1 MVGQEGEYRPLVLDS
16 AGRLY
21 LYRYWWYECTIADD
35 LRARADGR
43 ATGVDSTSLRAGL
56 RRLFPTAA
64 AGETNW
70 QKVAAAVAVLR
81 RLCVLSG
88 GPGTGKTTTVTR
100 ILSLLIEQTPAKPP
114 RIALAAPTG
123 KAAARLQE
131 SVAAAKQRLAIE
143 PAVRAAIPGTAS
155 TLHRLLGVR
164 GDSVRFRHH
173 RENPLALDVLV
184 VDEASMVDVALMAKL
199 LAALPPAAR
208 LILLGD
214 KDQLASVEAGAVLGD
229 VCGEA
234 TGFSSSFR
242 ERLRAVLEEPLPS
255 GSGRCPPIGNAI
267 VLLRKSFRFGADSG
281 IGALAE
287 AVKAGEAEHARSLL
301 QGGRFRDIAWRPLG
315 EGARLDI
322 GIEERIRA
330 GFATYLEQL
339 LGSAEPQA
347 ILAAFN
353 HFRVLCAHR
362 RGPLG
367 VNNLNV
373 LIEERLRRWVPID
386 TRQTWYPGR
395 PVMVNSNDYQLGL
408 FNGDV
413 GIALRD
419 PRANG
424 AVRVF
429 FETPEGGLRRFPPV
443 RLPPHQTVFAM
454 TVHKAQGSEFDEV
467 LVVLPEALSPVLT
480 RELVYTAITRARS
493 RIELWADDAVF
504 VGAVTQSVQRSS
516 GLRERLWGDPAR

>member
-1 MVGQEGEYRPLVLDS
+1 M
-16 AGRLY
+16 
-21 LYRYWWYECTIADD
+21 
-35 LRARADGR
+35 RARCC
-43 ATGVDSTSLRAGL
+43 
-56 RRLFPTAA
+56 
-64 AGETNW
+64 
-70 QKVAAAVAVLR
+70 K
-81 RLCVLSG
+81 
-88 GPGTGKTTTVTR
+88 
-100 ILSLLIEQTPAKPP
+100 
-114 RIALAAPTG
+114 
-123 KAAARLQE
+123 
-131 SVAAAKQRLAIE
+131 
-143 PAVRAAIPGTAS
+143 
-155 TLHRLLGVR
+155 
-164 GDSVRFRHH
+164 
-173 RENPLALDVLV
+173 
-184 VDEASMVDVALMAKL
+184 
-199 LAALPPAAR
+199 
-208 LILLGD
+208 
-214 KDQLASVEAGAVLGD
+214 
-229 VCGEA
+229 
-234 TGFSSSFR
+234 
-242 ERLRAVLEEPLPS
+242 EE
-255 GSGRCPPIGNAI
+255 
-267 VLLRKSFRFGADSG
+267 DSG
-281 IGALAE
+281 TSPGDPW
-287 AVKAGEAEHARSLL
+287 ARARGSISAS
-301 QGGRFRDIAWRPLG
+301 RSVFERDSRP
-315 EGARLDI
+315 
-322 GIEERIRA
+322 
-330 GFATYLEQL
+330 EQL
-339 LGSAEPQA
+339 LGSAKPQA